1 MFFSALHMEQFLC
14 AWAEADRSRR
24 QVHSVLRAELASLP
38 ATATP
43 SIRPVQ
49 ALVYLPAALLADVVR
64 ACMGPI
70 IVVLEEE
77 KLASASRPQLAA
89 TECCEKTKRANE
101 PRTFGNRR
109 LSWARAAAGHKLRA

>member
-70 IVVLEEE
+70 IVVLEE
-77 KLASASRPQLAA
+77 KNSPPPHALSSPRLNAARKPNGQTNLAHLA
-89 TECCEKTKRANE
+89 TED
-101 PRTFGNRR
+101 
-109 LSWARAAAGHKLRA
+109 SAGPEQQLGTS